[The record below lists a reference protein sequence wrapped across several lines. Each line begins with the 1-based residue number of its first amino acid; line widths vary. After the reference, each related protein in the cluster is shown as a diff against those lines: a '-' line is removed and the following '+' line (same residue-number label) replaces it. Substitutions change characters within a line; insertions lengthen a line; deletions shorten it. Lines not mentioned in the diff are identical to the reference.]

1 LTVLSS
7 ITLRRFK
14 NLQDVTIPLGRINVM
29 VGTNNSGKSSVLQGV
44 AFGVSVAQTAFVN
57 KNAKTLS
64 PDTLIYAPLRDVSAL
79 ANGGELKT
87 RQEHAIE
94 LVFRRLESNDQGEDV
109 EQATTVQVRKGKN
122 RNLSVGID
130 GPLKPSLESLDEPF
144 AMYVPG
150 LAGLPAGEPYRTPAA
165 LRRAAAR
172 GDANSV
178 LRNVLLSL
186 KEDPVAWTEFAANL
200 AKVFRD
206 HSVEVS
212 FDQNFDEFVDARV
225 VSPKGSLPIDLA
237 GTGFLQTVQILA
249 YTAKYRPKLLLL
261 DEPDSHIHPDRQ
273 RALISL
279 LAELAEQKD
288 FQVLIAT
295 HSRHLLDELVRG
307 ERFHW
312 MSDGKRKEEDK
323 IDRVRV
329 LTDLGALDSGDLL
342 KSGQVDAV
350 LLTEDTLREPIQIL
364 LESSGFDM
372 QRTQVWSYS
381 GCTKIDAAD
390 VLARFIQDHAPGIEV
405 IVHQDR
411 DYRSGDEVEDLRAR
425 FQAKSLHFFVTDGTD
440 VESHLVELRHIRSHY
455 PQASDDQVNA
465 VITDATA
472 RVRDQSV
479 TSLARKR
486 VEEDKSRRRAEGNR
500 GDPDPVSITDT
511 ARADFDLNPQRW
523 RNGKRTLGHVISR
536 LQQLLGENPEL
547 FRPSPALRHPTLA
560 GVAEAIAQRRSELP
574 KVAAPSAPVAER
586 STPPPLPAT
595 NPLIPIPSPTTA

>member
-1 LTVLSS
+1 MLSS

-14 NLQDVTIPLGRINVM
+14 NLEDVTIPLGRINVM

-44 AFGVSVAQTAFVN
+44 AFGVSVAQTAFV
-57 KNAKTLS
+57 KGNAKTLS
-64 PDTLIYAPLRDVSAL
+64 PDSLIYAPLRDVSAL
-79 ANGGELKT
+79 AHGGELKT
-87 RQEHAIE
+87 RQEQAIE
-94 LVFRRLESNDQGEDV
+94 VVFCGLEANDEGEPA
-109 EQATTVQVRKGKN
+109 ESETTVQVRKGKN
-122 RNLSVGID
+122 SNLAIRIEGS
-130 GPLKPSLESLDEPF
+130 LKPSLESLDEPF

-172 GDANSV
+172 GDANAV
-178 LRNVLLSL
+178 LRNVLWSL
-186 KEDPVAWTEFAANL
+186 RSDDAAWEAFSQNL
-200 AKVFRD
+200 ATVFRD
-206 HSVEVS
+206 HSVEIS
-212 FDQNFDEFVDARV
+212 FDANLDEFIDARV

-273 RALISL
+273 RELISL
-279 LAELAEQKD
+279 LADLAEQED
-288 FQVLIAT
+288 FQVIIAT
-295 HSRHLLDELVRG
+295 HSRHLLDELVKG

-312 MSDGKRKEEDK
+312 MSDGQRMDEDQL
-323 IDRVRV
+323 DRVRV

-350 LLTEDTLREPIQIL
+350 ILTEDSEKKPIETL

-390 VLARFIQDHAPGIEV
+390 VLARFIQDHAPGTEV
-405 IVHQDR
+405 VVHHDR
-411 DYRSGDEVEDLRAR
+411 DYRSDDEVEVLRAR

-440 VESHLVELRHIRSHY
+440 VESHLVDLRHIRSHY
-455 PQASDDQVNA
+455 PQASDNQVNA
-465 VITDATA
+465 VIADSTA

-486 VEEDKSRRRAEGNR
+486 LEEDRSRRRADGNR

-511 ARADFDLNPQRW
+511 ARADFDQNPQRW
-523 RNGKRTLGHVISR
+523 RHGKKTLGHVIAG
-536 LQQLLGENPEL
+536 LQQLLGENPNL
-547 FRPSPALRHPTLA
+547 LRPSPALRHPTLA
-560 GVAEAIAQRRSELP
+560 EVADVIAQRRSEP
-574 KVAAPSAPVAER
+574 PEVAAPPSPVTELSAG
-586 STPPPLPAT
+586 PPQSATDPLAPT
-595 NPLIPIPSPTTA
+595 PSPTAA

>member
-1 LTVLSS
+1 MLSS

-14 NLQDVTIPLGRINVM
+14 NLEEVTIPLRRIKVM

-44 AFGVSVAQTAFVN
+44 AFGVSVAQTAYV
-57 KNAKTLS
+57 KGNAKTLS
-64 PDTLIYAPLRDVSAL
+64 PDSLIYAPLRDVSAL
-79 ANGGELKT
+79 AHGGELRT
-87 RQEHAIE
+87 REEHAIE
-94 LVFRRLESNDQGEDV
+94 VVFSVLESNSEGTQHES
-109 EQATTVQVRKGKN
+109 ETTVQVRKGKN
-122 RNLSVGID
+122 RNLAIEID
-130 GPLKPSLESLDEPF
+130 GLLKPSLESLDEPF

-186 KEDPVAWTEFAANL
+186 KEDQVAWTEFAANL

-206 HSVEVS
+206 HLVEVS
-212 FDQNFDEFVDARV
+212 FDKNFDEFVDARV
-225 VSPKGSLPIDLA
+225 ISPKGSLPIDLA

-249 YTAKYRPKLLLL
+249 YTAKYKPKLLLL

-295 HSRHLLDELVRG
+295 HSRHLLDEVVRG

-312 MSDGKRKEEDK
+312 MSDGKRIEEDK

-350 LLTEDTLREPIQIL
+350 LLTEDTLTEPIRIL

-381 GCTKIDAAD
+381 GCTNIDAAD
-390 VLARFIQDHAPGIEV
+390 VLARFIQDHAPGTEV

-411 DYRSGDEVEDLRAR
+411 DYRSGGEVEDLRAR

-440 VESHLVELRHIRSHY
+440 VESHLVELRHIRNHY
-455 PQASDDQVNA
+455 PQASDNQVNA
-465 VITDATA
+465 LITDATT

-479 TSLARKR
+479 KSLARKR
-486 VEEDKSRRRAEGNR
+486 VEEDNSRRHAEGNR
-500 GDPDPVSITDT
+500 GAPDPVSITDT

-523 RNGKRTLGHVISR
+523 RHGKKTFGHVIAG
-536 LQQLLGENPEL
+536 LQQLLGENPNL
-547 FRPSPALRHPTLA
+547 LRPSPALRHQTLA
-560 GVAEAIAQRRSELP
+560 GVAEAIAQRRSELQE
-574 KVAAPSAPVAER
+574 VAAPPSPVTELSAGP
-586 STPPPLPAT
+586 TPSATEPLT
-595 NPLIPIPSPTTA
+595 LTPSPTAP

>member
-1 LTVLSS
+1 VLSS

-14 NLQDVTIPLGRINVM
+14 NLEDVKIPLGRINVM

-57 KNAKTLS
+57 GNAKTLS
-64 PDTLIYAPLRDVSAL
+64 PDSLIYAPLRDVSAL
-79 ANGGELKT
+79 AHGGELKT
-87 RQEHAIE
+87 RKEQAIE
-94 LVFRRLESNDQGEDV
+94 VVFCGLEANETGEAV
-109 EQATTVQVRKGKN
+109 EIETTVQVRKGKN
-122 RNLSVGID
+122 SNLAIRID
-130 GPLKPSLESLDEPF
+130 GSLKPGLESVDEPF

-150 LAGLPAGEPYRTPAA
+150 LAGLPGSEPYRTPAA

-186 KEDPVAWTEFAANL
+186 NEDPVAWTEFAANL
-200 AKVFRD
+200 ARVFRD

-212 FDQNFDEFVDARV
+212 FNPNFDEFVDARV

-295 HSRHLLDELVRG
+295 HSRHLLDELVKG

-312 MSDGKRKEEDK
+312 MSDGQRKEEDK

-390 VLARFIQDHAPGIEV
+390 VLARFIQDHAPGTKV
-405 IVHQDR
+405 IVHHDR
-411 DYRSGDEVEDLRAR
+411 DYLSEDEAESLRAR
-425 FQAKSLHFFVTDGTD
+425 FEGKGLHFFVTDGTD
-440 VESHLVELRHIRSHY
+440 VESHLVDVNHIRHLY
-455 PQASDDQVNA
+455 PQVSDDQVNS
-465 VITDATA
+465 VITVATES
-472 RVRDQSV
+472 VRAQSV
-479 TSLARKR
+479 TALARKR
-486 VEEDKSRRRAEGNR
+486 VDEDKSHRRAEGNC
-500 GDPDPVSITDT
+500 GDPDPVSISDT
-511 ARADFDLNPQRW
+511 ARDDFAQNPQRW
-523 RNGKRTLGHVISR
+523 RHGKRTLGHVTAG
-536 LQQLLGENPEL
+536 LQQLLGENPKL
-547 FRPSPALRHPTLA
+547 LRPSPALRHPTLA
-560 GVAEAIAQRRSELP
+560 EVAEAVAQRRTDLPELT
-574 KVAAPSAPVAER
+574 APSPAVAER
-586 STPPPLPAT
+586 STPPPPPAAE
-595 NPLIPIPSPTTA
+595 PLIPTPSPNAP

>member
-1 LTVLSS
+1 MLSS

-14 NLQDVTIPLGRINVM
+14 NLEDVKIPLGRINVM

-57 KNAKTLS
+57 GNAKTLS
-64 PDTLIYAPLRDVSAL
+64 PDSLIYAPLRDVSAL
-79 ANGGELKT
+79 AHGGELKT
-87 RQEHAIE
+87 RKEQAIE
-94 LVFRRLESNDQGEDV
+94 VVFCGLEANETGEAV
-109 EQATTVQVRKGKN
+109 EIETTVQVRKGKN
-122 RNLSVGID
+122 SNLAIGID
-130 GPLKPSLESLDEPF
+130 GPLKPGLESVDEPF

-150 LAGLPAGEPYRTPAA
+150 LAGLPGSEPYRTPAA

-200 AKVFRD
+200 ARVFRD

-212 FDQNFDEFVDARV
+212 FDPNFDEFVDARV
-225 VSPKGSLPIDLA
+225 VSPKGSLPIDLE

-295 HSRHLLDELVRG
+295 HSRHLLDEVVRG

-312 MSDGKRKEEDK
+312 MSDGKRIEEDK

-342 KSGQVDAV
+342 KTGQVDAV
-350 LLTEDTLREPIQIL
+350 LLTEDTLTEPIQIL

-390 VLARFIQDHAPGIEV
+390 VLARFIQDHAPGTEV

-411 DYRSGDEVEDLRAR
+411 DYRSGDEVEGLRAR

-440 VESHLVELRHIRSHY
+440 AESHLVELRHIRSHY

-465 VITDATA
+465 VIADATA

-523 RNGKRTLGHVISR
+523 RHGKKTLGHVIAG
-536 LQQLLGENPEL
+536 LQQQLGANPNLL
-547 FRPSPALRHPTLA
+547 RPSPALRHPTLA
-560 GVAEAIAQRRSELP
+560 EVAEAIAQRRSELP
-574 KVAAPSAPVAER
+574 EVAAPPSPVTELSAG
-586 STPPPLPAT
+586 PPPSAT
-595 NPLIPIPSPTTA
+595 DPLTLTPSPTAP

>member
-1 LTVLSS
+1 VLSS

-14 NLQDVTIPLGRINVM
+14 NLEEVTIPLRRIKVM

-44 AFGVSVAQTAFVN
+44 AFGVSVAQTAYV
-57 KNAKTLS
+57 KGNAKTLS
-64 PDTLIYAPLRDVSAL
+64 PDSLIYAPLRDVSAL
-79 ANGGELKT
+79 AHGGELRT
-87 RQEHAIE
+87 REEHAIE
-94 LVFRRLESNDQGEDV
+94 VVFSVLESNSEGTQHES
-109 EQATTVQVRKGKN
+109 ETTVQVRKGKN
-122 RNLSVGID
+122 RNLAIEID
-130 GPLKPSLESLDEPF
+130 GLLKPSLESLDEPF

-186 KEDPVAWTEFAANL
+186 KEDQVAWTEFAANL

-206 HSVEVS
+206 HLVEVS
-212 FDQNFDEFVDARV
+212 FDKNFDEFVDARV
-225 VSPKGSLPIDLA
+225 ISPKGSLPIDLA

-249 YTAKYRPKLLLL
+249 YTAKYKPKLLLL

-295 HSRHLLDELVRG
+295 HSRHLLDEVVRG

-312 MSDGKRKEEDK
+312 MSDGKRIEEDK

-350 LLTEDTLREPIQIL
+350 LLTEDTLTEPIRIL

-381 GCTKIDAAD
+381 GCTNIDAAD
-390 VLARFIQDHAPGIEV
+390 VLARFIQDHAPGTEV

-411 DYRSGDEVEDLRAR
+411 DYRSGGEVEDLRAR

-440 VESHLVELRHIRSHY
+440 VESHLVELRHIRNHY
-455 PQASDDQVNA
+455 PQASDNQVNA
-465 VITDATA
+465 LITDATT

-479 TSLARKR
+479 KSLARKR
-486 VEEDKSRRRAEGNR
+486 VEEDNSRRHAEGNR
-500 GDPDPVSITDT
+500 GAPDPVSITDT

-523 RNGKRTLGHVISR
+523 RHGKKTFGHVIAG
-536 LQQLLGENPEL
+536 LQQLLGENPNL
-547 FRPSPALRHPTLA
+547 LRPSPALRHQTLA
-560 GVAEAIAQRRSELP
+560 GVAEAIAQRRSELQE
-574 KVAAPSAPVAER
+574 VAAPPSPVTELSAGP
-586 STPPPLPAT
+586 TPSATEPLT
-595 NPLIPIPSPTTA
+595 LTPSPTAP

>member
-1 LTVLSS
+1 MLSS

-14 NLQDVTIPLGRINVM
+14 NLEDVTIPLGRINVM

-44 AFGVSVAQTAFVN
+44 AFGVSVAQTAFI
-57 KNAKTLS
+57 KGNAKTLS
-64 PDTLIYAPLRDVSAL
+64 PDSLIYAPLRDVSAL
-79 ANGGELKT
+79 AHGGELKT
-87 RQEHAIE
+87 RQEQAIE
-94 LVFRRLESNDQGEDV
+94 VVFGGLEANNEGEPA
-109 EQATTVQVRKGKN
+109 ESETTVQVRKGKN
-122 RNLSVGID
+122 SNLAIRIEGS
-130 GPLKPSLESLDEPF
+130 LKPSLESLDEPF

-172 GDANSV
+172 GDANAV
-178 LRNVLLSL
+178 LRNVLWSL
-186 KEDPVAWTEFAANL
+186 RSDDAAWEAFSQNL
-200 AKVFRD
+200 ATVFRD
-206 HSVEVS
+206 HSVEIS
-212 FDQNFDEFVDARV
+212 FDANLDEFIDARV

-273 RALISL
+273 RELISL
-279 LAELAEQKD
+279 LADLAEQED
-288 FQVLIAT
+288 FQVIIAT
-295 HSRHLLDELVRG
+295 HSRHLLDELVKG

-312 MSDGKRKEEDK
+312 MSDGQRLDEDQL
-323 IDRVRV
+323 DRVRV

-350 LLTEDTLREPIQIL
+350 ILTEDSEKKPIMTL

-390 VLARFIQDHAPGIEV
+390 VLARFIQDHAPGTEV
-405 IVHQDR
+405 VVHHDR
-411 DYRSGDEVEDLRAR
+411 DYRSDDEVEALRAR

-455 PQASDDQVNA
+455 PHVSDNQVNA
-465 VITDATA
+465 VIADATA
-472 RVRDQSV
+472 RARDQSV

-486 VEEDKSRRRAEGNR
+486 VEEDRSRRRADGNR

-523 RNGKRTLGHVISR
+523 RHGKKTLGHVIAG
-536 LQQLLGENPEL
+536 LQQLLGENPNL
-547 FRPSPALRHPTLA
+547 LRPSPALRHPTLA
-560 GVAEAIAQRRSELP
+560 GVAEGVAHRRSELSE
-574 KVAAPSAPVAER
+574 VATPSAPIAER
-586 STPPPLPAT
+586 SSPPPPPST
-595 NPLIPIPSPTTA
+595 DPLTPTPSPTAA

>member
-1 LTVLSS
+1 MLSS

-14 NLQDVTIPLGRINVM
+14 NLEDVTIPLGRINVI

-44 AFGVSVAQTAFVN
+44 AFGVSIAQSAHILEDET
-57 KNAKTLS
+57 TLAQEQ
-64 PDTLIYAPLRDVSAL
+64 LIYAPVRDVLTLST
-79 ANGGELKT
+79 GGTL
-87 RQEHAIE
+87 RQSKDKAIE
-94 LVFRRLESNDQGEDV
+94 FIFREGPPDAEGNDMEIN
-109 EQATTVQVRKGKN
+109 TIVRIRRGKN
-122 RNLSVGID
+122 QNLAVEISGA
-130 GPLKPSLESLDEPF
+130 LKSELESLDMPF

-150 LAGLPAGEPYRTPAA
+150 LAGLPASEPYRTPAA

-186 KEDPVAWTEFAANL
+186 KEDSDAWTEFAANL
-200 AKVFRD
+200 AKVFGG

-212 FDQNFDEFVDARV
+212 FDPNIDEFVDAKV
-225 VSPKGSLPIDLA
+225 VSSKGSLPIDLT

-279 LAELAEQKD
+279 LAELAEEKD

-312 MSDGKRKEEDK
+312 MSDGKRIEEDK

-329 LTDLGALDSGDLL
+329 LIDLGALDSGDFLR
-342 KSGQVDAV
+342 SGQVDAV
-350 LLTEDTLREPIQIL
+350 LLTEDTLTEPIQIL

-390 VLARFIQDHAPGIEV
+390 VLARFIQDHAPGTEV

-411 DYRSGDEVEDLRAR
+411 DYRSDDEVELLRAR
-425 FQAKSLHFFVTDGTD
+425 FQAKRLHFFVTDGTD
-440 VESHLVELRHIRSHY
+440 VESHLVELRHIRSQY
-455 PQASDDQVNA
+455 PQASDNQVNA
-465 VITDATA
+465 VIADAIA
-472 RVRDQSV
+472 QVRDQSV
-479 TSLARKR
+479 KSLARKR
-486 VEEDKSRRRAEGNR
+486 VEEDKSSRRAEGNR
-500 GDPDPVSITDT
+500 GEPDFVSITDT
-511 ARADFDLNPQRW
+511 ARADFDQNPQRW
-523 RNGKRTLGHVISR
+523 RHGKKTLGHVIAG
-536 LQQLLGENPEL
+536 LQQLLGENPNL
-547 FRPSPALRHPTLA
+547 LRPSPALRHPTLA
-560 GVAEAIAQRRSELP
+560 VVAEAIAQRRSELP
-574 KVAAPSAPVAER
+574 EVAAPPSPVTELSAG
-586 STPPPLPAT
+586 PPPSAT
-595 NPLIPIPSPTTA
+595 DPLTITPSPTAP